1 MTRKNLFAHTT
12 DLASVPRPD
21 AVAGIKPPSPSG
33 VAPPSPPS
41 KIKAIGSLGALLSDM
56 TEEAKSVAELRRD
69 LTSAPRVV
77 LIQPDNID
85 PSPVRDRLDDPT
97 SEDDRALLE
106 SISRDGQRVPV
117 LVRPNPNAVE
127 RYITIFGHRRITAAR
142 TLEIPVRAIVAEMPE
157 EDAFVAQGQ
166 ENNARLNTSFIER
179 AIFAKRLNDRG
190 MKIVRIADALSVV
203 KSVVSES
210 IAVAEAL
217 PEPLLEAIGPAPGI
231 GRARWQALARRVA
244 SDADGWP
251 QAIADPSFG
260 SLRSDQRFE
269 RVATYGMNGSSAKL
283 VAAARDLIDDRGCY
297 MKVRRTAK
305 AMTYAIPYDGASDR
319 TDGLTFADW
328 LEKQIPSLR
337 EAYLKGR

>member
-203 KSVVSES
+203 KSVVSEL

-260 SLRSDQRFE
+260 SLRQRSAVRAGCNLWHEWIVGEARRRSPRPNRRSRMLHEGTTDCQSDDVRDPL
-269 RVATYGMNGSSAKL
+269 RRSVGS
-283 VAAARDLIDDRGCY
+283 Y
-297 MKVRRTAK
+297 
-305 AMTYAIPYDGASDR
+305 
-319 TDGLTFADW
+319 
-328 LEKQIPSLR
+328 
-337 EAYLKGR
+337 